1 VNAESLVMLAMT
13 SIVLSVLVA
22 RLLGTRNDPVLPAVL
37 PGNLIHPTGSDVDV
51 LRVGS
56 AALVTLRGELYA
68 NEARRLA
75 RRCGDMVADGVA
87 HLVVEFKDADQLSDA
102 ALQFLLC
109 LSELER
115 VRHGRVCVV
124 CPDQMVQERLESAGL
139 FENVACL
146 TPASAQQ

>member
-1 VNAESLVMLAMT
+1 VNAETLVMLAMT
-13 SIVLSVLVA
+13 SIVLSVLVG
-22 RLLGTRNDPVLPAVL
+22 RRLGTRNDPVLPAVL
-37 PGNLIHPTGSDVDV
+37 PGNLIHPPSSDVDV

-68 NEARRLA
+68 HEARRLA

-87 HLVVEFKDADQLSDA
+87 HLVVEFKDAGQISDA

-124 CPDQMVQERLESAGL
+124 CPDQTVQERLESAGL
-139 FENVACL
+139 LEHIACL
-146 TPASAQQ
+146 TPASVQQ

>member
-1 VNAESLVMLAMT
+1 VNAETLVLLAMT
-13 SIVLSVLVA
+13 SIVFSVLIG
-22 RLLGTRNDPVLPAVL
+22 RLLGARNEPVLPAVL
-37 PGNLIHPTGSDVDV
+37 PGNLIHPTSSDVDV

-68 NEARRLA
+68 NEARTLA

-87 HLVVEFKDADQLSDA
+87 HLVVEFKEADQLSDA

-115 VRHGRVCVV
+115 VRHGRVCVI
-124 CPDQMVQERLESAGL
+124 CPDQMVLERLESAGL
-139 FENVACL
+139 FEHVSCL

>member
-1 VNAESLVMLAMT
+1 MNAETLVMLAMT
-13 SIVLSVLVA
+13 SIVLSVLVG
-22 RLLGTRNDPVLPAVL
+22 RLLGTRNEPVLPAVL
-37 PGNLIHPTGSDVDV
+37 PGNLIHPTNSDVDV

-68 NEARRLA
+68 HEARALA

-87 HLVVEFKDADQLSDA
+87 HLVVEFKEADQLSDA

-115 VRHGRVCVV
+115 VRHGRVCVI
-124 CPDQMVQERLESAGL
+124 CPDQMVLERLESAGL
-139 FENVACL
+139 FEHVSYL